1 MGLPMYRTMKTIL
14 LIACIS
20 LLVAC
25 SEPCKITQ
33 GRTSSNRCGRV
44 VQSCMYIEYRNTCI
58 IAESRLIND
67 IRQCESFNKIDVCLD
82 YAINEYESD
91 CVKDKIKEN
100 DCIINLND

>member
-1 MGLPMYRTMKTIL
+1 MKTIL
-14 LIACIS
+14 LIACI
-20 LLVAC
+20 LFLVAC

-67 IRQCESFNKIDVCLD
+67 IRQCESFNKIESCLD
-82 YAINEYESD
+82 YASNEYESD
-91 CVKDKIKEN
+91 CVHSVEN
-100 DCIINLND
+100 RHQCINNMEQ